1 MGNGQKW
8 VYPPLFQTNVAGGK
22 MQTSSPP
29 VITPNRSQS
38 NPDDMR
44 TLPRPILSVGMDLHD
59 VSGTSTGQTLPRE
72 RRAPP
77 GTHFCPTNWWVY
89 PHSATIF
96 ILHPLLS
103 TFSSTF
109 VRNIPTF
116 DNSSTLKRRPQTSVT
131 AADLVWV
138 CAPRGPSA
146 NGYDA
151 WRLDPADPGARSLQ
165 LLLQTWCG
173 SAPRRGPSANG
184 YDAWRFGSCEPG
196 RKILAASAADLVW
209 VCAKPRTIRKWL
221 RRLAFWILRTRA
233 QDPCSCY
240 VIFRTKVDEKV
251 DNSGWRIK
259 IVADCGYT
267 HQIVGQKWVP
277 GGALL
282 SRGRVWPVDVPE
294 TSCKFMPTL

>member
-1 MGNGQKW
+1 
-8 VYPPLFQTNVAGGK
+8 
-22 MQTSSPP
+22 MQTLSPL

-38 NPDDMR
+38 NPDDMI
-44 TLPRPILSVGMDLHD
+44 TLPRPIQSVGMDLHD

-77 GTHFCPTNWWVY
+77 GTHFCPTIWWVY
-89 PHSATIF
+89 PLSATIF
-96 ILHPLLS
+96 ILHPLMS
-103 TFSSTF
+103 IFSSTF

-116 DNSSTLKRRPQTSVT
+116 DHSSTLKRRPQTSVT

-138 CAPRGPSA
+138 CAP
-146 NGYDA
+146 
-151 WRLDPADPGARSLQ
+151 
-165 LLLQTWCG
+165 
-173 SAPRRGPSANG
+173 
-184 YDAWRFGSCEPG
+184 
-196 RKILAASAADLVW
+196 
-209 VCAKPRTIRKWL
+209 PRTIRKWL

-233 QDPCSCY
+233 QDPCNCCL
-240 VIFRTKVDEKV
+240 IFRTQVDEKV

-259 IVADCGYT
+259 IVADSGYT

-294 TSCKFMPTL
+294 TSCKSMSTL

>member
-1 MGNGQKW
+1 
-8 VYPPLFQTNVAGGK
+8 

-38 NPDDMR
+38 DTDDMI
-44 TLPRPILSVGMDLHD
+44 TLPRPIQSVGMDLHD

-77 GTHFCPTNWWVY
+77 GTHFCPTIWWIY
-89 PHSATIF
+89 LLSATIF

-109 VRNIPTF
+109 
-116 DNSSTLKRRPQTSVT
+116 DHSSTLKRRPQTSVT

-138 CAPRGPSA
+138 CA
-146 NGYDA
+146 
-151 WRLDPADPGARSLQ
+151 
-165 LLLQTWCG
+165 TWCG

-184 YDAWRFGSCEPG
+184 YDAWRFGSCGPG
-196 RKILAASAADLVW
+196 RKILAAAAADLVW
-209 VCAKPRTIRKWL
+209 VCAPPRTIRKWL
-221 RRLAFWILRTRA
+221 RRLVFWILRTRA
-233 QDPCSCY
+233 QDPCSCCL
-240 VIFRTKVDEKV
+240 IFRTKVDEKV

-259 IVADCGYT
+259 IVANSGYT

-282 SRGRVWPVDVPE
+282 SRGTLIAMQGHQKNKQTKHCNTTK
-294 TSCKFMPTL
+294 TSQKQCST